1 MNTPFRKSFL
11 FVPILATLLFSC
23 GGPKDDKGEEVASV
37 NGSPV
42 YMKDFMK
49 EVRMATKRDP
59 GMKLTEERLE
69 DILHTMVDRKL
80 LIDEAVKKGLSEEER
95 FLESIKSFWEQTL
108 IRELI
113 ESKNREWADKLL
125 VTDEE
130 VKSRYELMRHRITL
144 RVVKAHDMKEAEAA
158 LPALSSKG
166 ELMGPLF
173 VEDLRHSDPFIAAF
187 AMEKAAKAA
196 VGSGDD
202 FFAYEVVKK
211 EPSGAPPLE
220 EVYEALKMS
229 LLEEKKEKALEDW
242 LESRKKA
249 AAISINEE
257 AIERLK

>member
-1 MNTPFRKSFL
+1 
-11 FVPILATLLFSC
+11 
-23 GGPKDDKGEEVASV
+23 
-37 NGSPV
+37 
-42 YMKDFMK
+42 
-49 EVRMATKRDP
+49 
-59 GMKLTEERLE
+59 
-69 DILHTMVDRKL
+69 
-80 LIDEAVKKGLSEEER
+80 
-95 FLESIKSFWEQTL
+95 
-108 IRELI
+108 
-113 ESKNREWADKLL
+113 
-125 VTDEE
+125 
-130 VKSRYELMRHRITL
+130 
-144 RVVKAHDMKEAEAA
+144 
-158 LPALSSKG
+158 
-166 ELMGPLF
+166 